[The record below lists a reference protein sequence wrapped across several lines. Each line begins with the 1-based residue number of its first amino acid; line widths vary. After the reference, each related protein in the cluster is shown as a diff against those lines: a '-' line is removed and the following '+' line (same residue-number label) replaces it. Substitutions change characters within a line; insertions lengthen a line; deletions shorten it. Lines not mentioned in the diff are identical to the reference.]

1 VPFLLNIS
9 YISVTN
15 CSFTNWSLHMGK
27 KTAIR
32 EDAAEKV
39 EAADVN
45 ETTGTPGKEGKDGY
59 VPTFRDDARQEALQ
73 SILSA
78 RRSEIEQETG
88 VTLGTAPEKTEEAV
102 DATED
107 EVKPEEQTKE
117 EVSEQAELQTEE
129 VKEVKEVEEDKVE
142 DKPPQKLKIKIDG
155 EEEEITLDE
164 AVRIVQK
171 NRAADKRLA
180 EASRLL
186 KEAQEKSVTDDA
198 QKKATESAKEDEK
211 RKETLKDLNKKFVA
225 AMLEGDEGK
234 AADVNLEIQSLLI
247 EGRPEPTPKEPAVD
261 VGQIASQVKQ
271 QLEVESALKKSKIDY
286 PELYKDPDL
295 EAVAAAKIERMMKD
309 EEQSFSDALET
320 VAKEFSTKFGW
331 KAGRKPETQESTT
344 SRSQKLEKKAGIDV
358 LPAASARAV
367 STTPEPLTPSQ
378 RIEQMRKA
386 RPGAS
391 A

>member
-1 VPFLLNIS
+1 
-9 YISVTN
+9 
-15 CSFTNWSLHMGK
+15 MGK

-88 VTLGTAPEKTEEAV
+88 VTLGTAPEKTEKAV
-102 DATED
+102 DAD

-117 EVSEQAELQTEE
+117 EVSEQVELQTEE
-129 VKEVKEVEEDKVE
+129 VKEVEEVKEEE
-142 DKPPQKLKIKIDG
+142 KPPQKLKIKIDG

-295 EAVAAAKIERMMKD
+295 EAVAAVKIERMMKD
-309 EEQSFSDALET
+309 EEKSFSDALET

>member
-1 VPFLLNIS
+1 
-9 YISVTN
+9 
-15 CSFTNWSLHMGK
+15 MGK

-59 VPTFRDDARQEALQ
+59 VSTFRDDARQEALQ

-102 DATED
+102 GATED
-107 EVKPEEQTKE
+107 EVKTEEQAKE
-117 EVSEQAELQTEE
+117 EVSEQVELQTEE
-129 VKEVKEVEEDKVE
+129 VKEIKEVKEEE
-142 DKPPQKLKIKIDG
+142 KPPQKLKIKIDG

-171 NRAADKRLA
+171 NRAVDKRLA

-295 EAVAAAKIERMMKD
+295 A
-309 EEQSFSDALET
+309 
-320 VAKEFSTKFGW
+320 
-331 KAGRKPETQESTT
+331 
-344 SRSQKLEKKAGIDV
+344 
-358 LPAASARAV
+358 AASARAV